1 MGLLNFLAK
10 TFLDGGNNRLEKG
23 QGNQPE
29 RERRR
34 MKSPASAYDRDFEF
48 RLLRARTEP
57 LTVERYCDEDHSS
70 ALVHNDESGNTYLVT
85 ETSCECEDF
94 RKKGKPCKHMIF
106 LAMQNGSH
114 RKYEILPQCQF
125 HSGKNDNGEF
135 VPLYWEYYSV
145 MSLGLGYTNLFQYE
159 VSGRIYGTSE
169 KTGKQ
174 TNRKKTIMVNAR
186 SLEDA
191 KAAAAEL
198 GVMPPYAGVEFVD
211 TSPSYEQFNYLHG
224 AGIPAPYFI
233 CALDMSALLTR
244 YEDGDNEKCP
254 EYLFEMA
261 TRYRVRVSYFQS
273 PASVKSCIWSNLQEN
288 TKTAIYCY
296 AVYCRERGYE
306 FGDAPIRYDDP
317 IFTGFLPSEKEA
329 DYIRNYQEFGWRT
342 LAKNASAYISA
353 KAFLQASRVL

>member
-1 MGLLNFLAK
+1 M
-10 TFLDGGNNRLEKG
+10 
-23 QGNQPE
+23 
-29 RERRR
+29 
-34 MKSPASAYDRDFEF
+34 
-48 RLLRARTEP
+48 
-57 LTVERYCDEDHSS
+57 
-70 ALVHNDESGNTYLVT
+70 
-85 ETSCECEDF
+85 
-94 RKKGKPCKHMIF
+94 
-106 LAMQNGSH
+106 
-114 RKYEILPQCQF
+114 
-125 HSGKNDNGEF
+125 
-135 VPLYWEYYSV
+135 PLYWEYYSV

-261 TRYRVRVSYFQS
+261 TRYPGAGILFPVSSVGQILYLVQPAGEHKDGDLLLCGVLSGARV
-273 PASVKSCIWSNLQEN
+273 
-288 TKTAIYCY
+288 
-296 AVYCRERGYE
+296 
-306 FGDAPIRYDDP
+306 
-317 IFTGFLPSEKEA
+317 
-329 DYIRNYQEFGWRT
+329 
-342 LAKNASAYISA
+342 
-353 KAFLQASRVL
+353 